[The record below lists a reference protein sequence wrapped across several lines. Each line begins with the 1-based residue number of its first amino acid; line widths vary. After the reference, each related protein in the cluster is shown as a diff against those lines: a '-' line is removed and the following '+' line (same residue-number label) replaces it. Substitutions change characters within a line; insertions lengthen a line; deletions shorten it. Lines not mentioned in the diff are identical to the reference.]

1 MTAVLP
7 VRRPGAASVLPP
19 AGDPRLL
26 IGQLADQASHTLG
39 RLAGALGPWL
49 VRAIVGLAVAAFL
62 LLAVGPHVFGYRTM
76 TMLTG
81 SMAPEIE
88 PGDVTVVT
96 PIDVTDV
103 TEGMVITYH
112 QPIGD
117 RALVTHRVVSVDKTL
132 DGTVTIQT
140 KGDANEAN
148 DPWAATL
155 DGDTAYQVQA
165 VIPELGHLIQA
176 LRTPVVTQVL
186 TYGAPTLLVGWILLT
201 IWRPTRDEE
210 ATA

>member
-19 AGDPRLL
+19 AGDPRIL
-26 IGQLADQASHTLG
+26 IGHLADQASHTLG
-39 RLAGALGPWL
+39 RTARALGPWL

-112 QPIGD
+112 QPID
-117 RALVTHRVVSVDKTL
+117 DHALVTHRVVSVDTTL
-132 DGTVTIQT
+132 EGTLTVQP
-140 KGDANEAN
+140 KRDPSEATV
-148 DPWAATL
+148 PRAATL
-155 DGDTAYQVQA
+155 ERHTAAQLPPA
-165 VIPELGHLIQA
+165 LPAPGH
-176 LRTPVVTQVL
+176 P
-186 TYGAPTLLVGWILLT
+186 
-201 IWRPTRDEE
+201 
-210 ATA
+210 

>member
-7 VRRPGAASVLPP
+7 VRGPGAAQTLPP
-19 AGDPRLL
+19 AEDTRS
-26 IGQLADQASHTLG
+26 ASDRSAGPARTLG
-39 RLAGALGPWL
+39 LLAPWL
-49 VRAIVGLAVAAFL
+49 VRGLLGLAVLTFL
-62 LLAVGPHVFGYRTM
+62 FLAVGPHVLGYRTM

-112 QPIGD
+112 QPIAD
-117 RALVTHRVVSVDKTL
+117 HALVTHRVVSVDKSL

-148 DPWAATL
+148 DPWTATL
-155 DGDTAYQVQA
+155 AGDTAYQVQA

-176 LRTPVVTQVL
+176 LRTPVLTQVL
-186 TYGAPTLLVGWILLT
+186 TYGAPTLLVGWLLLT